1 MPIPQK
7 VIEPIAEKKILFKA
21 SINKIR
27 NYLFTRLLRLR
38 EGFSLITRVK
48 QGGLLLAKFKNTMY
62 LTHIQTSIF
71 RDDRQFKLF
80 LFLSLSSI
88 FDCLLVF
95 YRTYHA
101 EFDWQL
107 IQSFSDFKL
116 YRGAYGTFFFL
127 IWNLFLA
134 WVPYWLAMALDLATR
149 LKPQLSRWSIAFLLG
164 SWLLFFPN
172 APYIVTDLLHLKERT
187 SMPHWYDVLL
197 FTSFVWTGLLV
208 GFSSLFEIQRF
219 LKSRFSNTFSWFL
232 TTLAIFLSAFG
243 VYMGRFQRWNSWDII
258 RNPFTLIRQQIH
270 ILMNPMDNLGTL
282 GVAVVLSGFMLT
294 GYLTL
299 NALRET
305 VNE

>member
-1 MPIPQK
+1 
-7 VIEPIAEKKILFKA
+7 
-21 SINKIR
+21 
-27 NYLFTRLLRLR
+27 
-38 EGFSLITRVK
+38 
-48 QGGLLLAKFKNTMY
+48 MY
-62 LTHIQTSIF
+62 LTDIQTSFF
-71 RDDRQFKLF
+71 RDKRQFELF
-80 LFLSLSSI
+80 LFLSLSSV

-101 EFDWQL
+101 EFDWHL

-134 WVPYWLAMALDLATR
+134 WVPYWFSMALDLATR
-149 LKPQLSRWSIAFLLG
+149 LKPNLSRWSITFLLG

-172 APYIVTDLLHLKERT
+172 APYIVTDLLHLKERS

-208 GFSSLFEIQRF
+208 GFSSLFEVQRF
-219 LKSRFSNTFSWFL
+219 LKSRFNATFAWFL

-258 RNPFTLIRQQIH
+258 RNPFTLVRQQIH
-270 ILMNPMDNLGTL
+270 ILMNPMEHLGTL

-299 NALRET
+299 NALREAG
-305 VNE
+305 E